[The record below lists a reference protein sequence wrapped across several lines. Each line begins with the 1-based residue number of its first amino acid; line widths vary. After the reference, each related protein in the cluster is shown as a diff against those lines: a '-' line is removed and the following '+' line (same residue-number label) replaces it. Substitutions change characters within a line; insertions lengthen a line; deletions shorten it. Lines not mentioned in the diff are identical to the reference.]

1 MAMKIHN
8 YMEEMV
14 SDKLEEILAGKN
26 DICKC
31 LRCKLDMMVW
41 ALNHLPPKYVIT
53 EKGRLYTKLTEQEAQ
68 FRADIVKVLIT
79 AVLRVSRNPNH

>member
-53 EKGRLYTKLTEQEAQ
+53 EKGRLYTKLIEQEAQ

-79 AVLRVSRNPNH
+79 AVLRVSRNQNH